1 MLSARAWPNSSVLLN
16 ELLDTQR
23 YVSVLLAI
31 VGLVIPRKAF
41 FPSPLF
47 WLRTYVIN
55 SRVMTR
61 RDFRDHLDKGN
72 IAKSGGF
79 SGTRREP
86 RFG

>member
-1 MLSARAWPNSSVLLN
+1 MLSAPAWPVSTVLVNEVLDAQRYESVLL
-16 ELLDTQR
+16 D
-23 YVSVLLAI
+23 I
-31 VGLVIPRKAF
+31 VGLVIPREALFPLTVF
-41 FPSPLF
+41 FA
-47 WLRTYVIN
+47 TYVIN